1 MRGAQMETASVKVY
15 PYRWVVLFV
24 FAILNIVVQMHWVT
38 FAPITGQAASFY
50 QVTPLQVGMLSM
62 IFMFVYVL
70 VSVPASYIIDNFG
83 IRKGVGLGALLIGVF
98 GLIKGFYAESYTM
111 VCVAQCGLAVAQP
124 FVLNAYTKIGARWFP
139 IDERA
144 TAAGIAALSQYLGII
159 IALVA
164 TPYIAAARGMEDM
177 LMLYGI
183 ISLAGAAIFIIFVR
197 ENPPTPPGKGPE
209 ERILVFA
216 GLKHLF
222 KQRDMVLLLILFFT
236 GLGIFN
242 AVTTW
247 IEQILA
253 PRGITPEQAGLIGGL
268 MMVGGVIGA
277 VVLPILSDKMRRRKP
292 FIILTMAGII
302 PGLLGLT
309 FATSFTGLLVSGF
322 IFGFS
327 IMSAGPIGFQYG
339 AELSYPAPESTSQ
352 GMMLLV
358 GQVSGII
365 FIFGMD
371 MFRTVETGSMRPFM
385 LIFAAMMILNVAL
398 ATRMR
403 ESTMIRQD

>member
-1 MRGAQMETASVKVY
+1 METASVKVY

-24 FAILNIVVQMHWVT
+24 FAILNIVIQIHWVT

-50 QVTPLQVGMLSM
+50 QVTPLQIGMLSM

-70 VSVPASYIIDNFG
+70 VSIPASYIVDSYG
-83 IRKGVGLGALLIGVF
+83 IRKGIGLGALLVGIF
-98 GLIKGFYAESYTM
+98 GLMKGFYAESYIM
-111 VCVAQCGLAVAQP
+111 VCVAQTGLAVAQP
-124 FVLNAYTKIGARWFP
+124 FILNSYTKLGAKWFP

-144 TAAGIAALSQYLGII
+144 TAAGIAALSQYMGII
-159 IALVA
+159 VALAV
-164 TPYIAAARGMEDM
+164 TPYITASKGMEGM

-183 ISLAGAAIFIIFVR
+183 ISLVGAAVFMIFVR
-197 ENPPTPPGKGPE
+197 DEPPTPPGKE
-209 ERILVFA
+209 AKERFLVLA

-222 KQRDMVLLLILFFT
+222 KQRDMVLLLIMFFI

-253 PRGITPEQAGLIGGL
+253 PRGINPEQAGLIGGM

-277 VVLPILSDKMRRRKP
+277 IILPVLSDKMRRRKP
-292 FIILTMAGII
+292 FMILTMVCII

-309 FATSFTGLLVSGF
+309 FAQTFTGLLVAGF
-322 IFGFS
+322 ILGFF

-339 AELSYPAPESTSQ
+339 AEVSYPAPESTSQ
-352 GMMLLV
+352 GMILWV
-358 GQVSGII
+358 GQISGII

-371 MFRTVETGSMRPFM
+371 MFRSVETGSMRPFM
-385 LIFAAMMILNVAL
+385 LVFAALMVLNVVI

-403 ESTMIRQD
+403 ESRMITQS